1 MADRPKARLS
11 RASLSRAFTQGGA
24 PRSLYADR
32 INQTL
37 REGDVV
43 LFKGK
48 QLHDRGIRCF
58 TSSEYNHV
66 GLVVENG
73 GELELFEASAVGVG
87 CVPFEFYVNSYYWS
101 HMSHMFH
108 KVLTDSSPRP
118 TPLVAL
124 FSRDSPRLAARARR
138 W

>member
-1 MADRPKARLS
+1 MAARP
-11 RASLSRAFTQGGA
+11 RASLSRGSLSKAFTLGGG
-24 PRSLYADR
+24 PRSIYADR
-32 INQTL
+32 LNQTL

-73 GELELFEASAVGVG
+73 GELELFEASAVGVS
-87 CVPFEFYVNSYYWS
+87 CVPFEFYINSYYWS
-101 HMSHMFH
+101 HMSAHFH
-108 KVLTDSSPRP
+108 KV
-118 TPLVAL
+118 
-124 FSRDSPRLAARARR
+124 
-138 W
+138 